1 MHVWTLAF
9 VALVWTHGATASPPG
24 YPDSAG
30 FLNPVFVSTYQDVG
44 HCVKGLVAVS
54 VSASNTHILLSD
66 LKNQWQISQTIQDIA
81 LSDPDQR
88 RALLG
93 DTVHINDTFRIECV
107 LCAAH
112 GHTSNDSTV
121 HIMSP
126 GMGFQKHYWDTGNYS
141 YVNNFLKTGYVTFAY
156 NRLGVGNSDHPDPL
170 QTVQAPVEIEILHAL
185 IDALRRGR
193 LSSRCFSKIV
203 GIGHGYGAAV
213 QLGVN
218 RKYPDDLNASIIT
231 GLSDRLEH
239 FGLALLG
246 TAPAVASE
254 NAPANFSNDPMG
266 YLVQNDAISLAQSLL
281 RWPFESSILGDVLN
295 NRGEFT
301 IGQIL
306 TYADSIIPATRYTG
320 PVDVV
325 LGSHDYIACG
335 IPCDQLFDQAALT
348 LAKLFPAAANGSRSL
363 VVPDAGHLTNL
374 QYTSSMMYRQIAQ
387 FLQSHGF

>member
-1 MHVWTLAF
+1 MYAWTLAC
-9 VALVWTHGATASPPG
+9 VTLLWRYGATASPPG

-30 FLNPVFVSTYQDVG
+30 FLNP
-44 HCVKGLVAVS
+44 GLVPLEI
-54 VSASNTHILLSD
+54 SAINTDVLLPNLS
-66 LKNQWQISQTIQDIA
+66 NQWQISQTIQDIA
-81 LSDPDQR
+81 LSTPDQM

-93 DTVHINDTFRIECV
+93 DPLHINDTFKIECV
-107 LCAAH
+107 LCAAP
-112 GHTSNDSTV
+112 GHTSNESTV

-156 NRLGVGNSDHPDPL
+156 SRLGVGNSDHPNPL

-185 IDALRRGR
+185 IDALRNGQ
-193 LSSRCFSKIV
+193 LSSKRFSSIV
-203 GIGHGYGAAV
+203 GIGHGYGAAI

-218 RKYPDDLNASIIT
+218 RKYPNDLNASIIT
-231 GLSDRLEH
+231 GLADRLH
-239 FGLALLG
+239 HSGLALLG

-266 YLVQNDAISLAQSLL
+266 YLVQNDAVSLAQSLL
-281 RWPFESSILGDVLN
+281 RWPFESGILGDVLN

-306 TYADSIIPATRYTG
+306 TYAGSIAPAPRYDR

-335 IPCDQLFDQAALT
+335 NSCDQLFDRAALS
-348 LAKLFPAAANGSRSL
+348 LAKLFPAAANGSQSL
-363 VVPDAGHLTNL
+363 VVPNAGHLINL
-374 QYTSSMMYRQIAQ
+374 QYTSSIMYEQIAQ
-387 FLQSHGF
+387 FLRSHGL